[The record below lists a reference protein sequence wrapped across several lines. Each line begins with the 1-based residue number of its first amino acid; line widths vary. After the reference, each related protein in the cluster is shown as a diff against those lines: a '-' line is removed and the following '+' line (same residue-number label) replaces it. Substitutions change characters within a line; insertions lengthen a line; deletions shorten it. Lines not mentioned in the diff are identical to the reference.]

1 MKTAARQYAVTAAL
15 ACALAL
21 MATPSTLAQTRSG
34 VQGAG
39 TLAQYCAP
47 QHDISDLQ
55 RVYCRDHG

>member
-1 MKTAARQYAVTAAL
+1 
-15 ACALAL
+15 
-21 MATPSTLAQTRSG
+21 MATPSTLAQTRTG